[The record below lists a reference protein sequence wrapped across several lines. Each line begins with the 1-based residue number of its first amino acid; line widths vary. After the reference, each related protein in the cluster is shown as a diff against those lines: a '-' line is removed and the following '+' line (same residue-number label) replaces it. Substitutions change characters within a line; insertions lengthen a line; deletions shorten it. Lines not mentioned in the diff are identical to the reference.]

1 MASNSW
7 INTIKYKHQG
17 TDANQ
22 NIEENFSIGI
32 PFDRVYDN
40 DNNNFSLLNLVQ
52 ILKTFFNR
60 QAFMLY
66 SQKKPTNNS
75 KTMEWY
81 AITGDVT
88 SIDEKIIL
96 NPTEEAEN

>member
-1 MASNSW
+1 MANSW
-7 INTIKYKHQG
+7 INTIKYKY
-17 TDANQ
+17 Q
-22 NIEENFSIGI
+22 NIENNQNVEKEKNFSIGV

-81 AITGDVT
+81 AITGDVD

-96 NPTEEAEN
+96 APEEED